1 MNSIHVRALVNEEG
15 RVEVQLPEQLHG
27 KLLDLVVVYEPV
39 PEGEQEG
46 AAPSTGWPAGLYEAT
61 AGAWQGEPL
70 LREPLGEYEERD
82 VTVVRRTG
90 AGWSERHG

>member
-1 MNSIHVRALVNEEG
+1 MNSIHIRALVNEEG

-39 PEGEQEG
+39 PEGEQVE
-46 AAPSTGWPAGLYEAT
+46 AAQPTGWPAGLYEAT

-70 LREPLGEYEERD
+70 LREPQGEYEKRD
-82 VTVVRRTG
+82 PL
-90 AGWSERHG
+90 S

>member
-1 MNSIHVRALVNEEG
+1 MNSIHIRALVNEEG

-39 PEGEQEG
+39 PEGEQVE
-46 AAPSTGWPAGLYEAT
+46 AAQPAGWPAGLYEAT

-70 LREPLGEYEERD
+70 LREPQGEYEKRD
-82 VTVVRRTG
+82 PL
-90 AGWSERHG
+90 S